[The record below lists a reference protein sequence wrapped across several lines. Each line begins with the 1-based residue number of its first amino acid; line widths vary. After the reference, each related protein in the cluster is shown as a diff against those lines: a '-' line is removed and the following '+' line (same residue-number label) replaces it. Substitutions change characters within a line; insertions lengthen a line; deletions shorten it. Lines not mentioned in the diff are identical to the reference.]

1 VVFWEK
7 NHAIQSAGMEDG
19 LLDVVVTQLVV
30 HMHNKRKK
38 SALPA
43 PQPQQIFD
51 TSWTMLDPSDTL
63 TWDFGFYE

>member
-1 VVFWEK
+1 MFWEK

-30 HMHNKRKK
+30 HMHNERKK

-43 PQPQQIFD
+43 PRPQQIVD
-51 TSWTMLDPSDTL
+51 TSWTMLEPGDRLS
-63 TWDFGFYE
+63 WDFGHYD